1 MLVSQQG
8 GCRMD
13 FQKELIAEFDREAAA
28 TRKMLAAI
36 PADADFTYKPHPKSM
51 SLGHLAGH
59 VSDTAGE
66 WSKAILTTDKMEL
79 AADHKIEPYVPA
91 STEALL
97 ERFDKQVA
105 EMKAVLA
112 KFTPEKWVEHWKFT
126 FGGQTYI
133 DEPKHKA
140 FRIWGLNHLIHHRAQ
155 LGVYLRLLDKP
166 IPGMYGPSS
175 DEM

>member
-1 MLVSQQG
+1 
-8 GCRMD
+8 MD

-28 TRKMLAAI
+28 TRKMLEAI
-36 PADADFTYKPHPKSM
+36 PADVEFTYKPHPKSM
-51 SLGHLAGH
+51 SLGNLAGH

-66 WSKAILTTDKMEL
+66 WSKAILTTDKMEF
-79 AADHKIEPYVPA
+79 AADHKFEPYVPA

-112 KFTPEKWVEHWKFT
+112 KFTPEKWVEHWKFI

-155 LGVYLRLLDKP
+155 LGVYLRLLNKP